1 MLRVDDVGFD
11 PRELRSLERREGKP
25 PVGSFRVVQAQ
36 AGGGLPCCLSGE
48 RASGRT
54 VVLGACQAVSEV
66 LNLCRVIEQFQ
77 LPSPFLK
84 ITIKV
89 SRGGNPVW
97 W

>member
-1 MLRVDDVGFD
+1 MLRVDDVSFD
-11 PRELRSLERREGKP
+11 PRKLRSLGRREGKP

-36 AGGGLPCCLSGE
+36 AGGLPCCLSGE

-54 VVLGACQAVSEV
+54 VVLGACRAVSDV

-77 LPSPFLK
+77 LPPPFL

-89 SRGGNPVW
+89 SRGGNLVW